1 MAGKGSA
8 PGERRGGRTKGIP
21 NKKTQEKI
29 AAIENSGLTPLDFL
43 LSVMRDGEQELNT
56 RVDAGK
62 AAAPYVHPKLANIEL
77 TGKDKG
83 PVQVNIVRFSDS
95 TQPVDTSSVSNAGV
109 DGARTGLPPSSPML
123 AQKKWQG

>member
-1 MAGKGSA
+1 MPRGSK
-8 PGERRGGRTKGIP
+8 PGERRGGRQKGIP

-43 LSVMRDGEQELNT
+43 LQVMRNPERDMDM

-83 PVQVNIVRFSDS
+83 PLEVNIVRFSDAA
-95 TQPVDTSSVSNAGV
+95 QPVGSETVPDARLG
-109 DGARTGLPPSSPML
+109 GARTGVSPRHPTL
-123 AQKKWQG
+123 ASPKR